1 MAFAICRPRH
11 PGSPIGP
18 RTPASPAASN
28 PNRGRRLPLAALP
41 DSNWTS
47 LVESEVNFAVTAA
60 PRIDDYPRR
69 RSQKSV
75 AAFSDFE
82 CRFSGPGTPK
92 IPTGLKLGLTGKRVN
107 TERNLRRTVLR
118 NGLIVLTERM
128 DHLRSV
134 AMGVWIKSGSRCEP
148 AETNGISHFV
158 EHMLF
163 KGTRSRSAQ
172 LIAREMDSIGGNLDA
187 FTGKETICFNVKSLA
202 DHVPI
207 ALDILSDLVLNPVF
221 ASPDIERERGVIL
234 EEIKI
239 DEDNPDVLVHE
250 LFTQSFWKGHPLGK
264 PILGTTET
272 VGRLAQNHL
281 FDYHA
286 GRFHAGNMIFSAAGN
301 LDHDHFVDAVSGKF
315 SALAGGEAPA
325 ELPAPAAS
333 ARIILRNKKALE
345 QVQICLG
352 VPAPPITDENR
363 YVALVLN
370 TVLGGG
376 MSSRL
381 FQTIREERGMAYSIY
396 SDLSPYRDTGT
407 LCVYA
412 GTAASKALEVV
423 DLILAEF
430 RNLKEVELPEDE
442 LTRAKDQLKG
452 NILLG
457 LESSNSRMANLA
469 RQEMYFRQFFTV
481 DEVIARIDQVDAAQ
495 VQAMAHRLFDPARI
509 AVTLLGRLDGVKLNR
524 TRLEC

>member
-1 MAFAICRPRH
+1 MNI
-11 PGSPIGP
+11 
-18 RTPASPAASN
+18 
-28 PNRGRRLPLAALP
+28 
-41 DSNWTS
+41 
-47 LVESEVNFAVTAA
+47 
-60 PRIDDYPRR
+60 
-69 RSQKSV
+69 
-75 AAFSDFE
+75 
-82 CRFSGPGTPK
+82 
-92 IPTGLKLGLTGKRVN
+92 
-107 TERNLRRTVLR
+107 ERNLRRTVLP

-134 AMGVWIKSGSRCEP
+134 AMGVWIKSGSRGEA

-158 EHMLF
+158 EHMVF

-172 LIAREMDSIGGNLDA
+172 SIAREMDSIGGNLDA

-207 ALDILSDLVLNPVF
+207 ALDVLGDLVLNPIF
-221 ASPDIERERGVIL
+221 ASNDIERERGVIL

-250 LFTQSFWKGHPLGK
+250 LFTQNFWKDHPLGK
-264 PILGTTET
+264 PILGTTAT
-272 VGRLAQNHL
+272 VARLDQPKL
-281 FDYHA
+281 LDYHS
-286 GRFHAGNMIFSAAGN
+286 GRFHAGNMVFSAAGN
-301 LDHDHFVDAVSGKF
+301 LDHDKFVAAVAEKFAPLHSGLPITE
-315 SALAGGEAPA
+315 LAAPVS
-325 ELPAPAAS
+325 S
-333 ARIILRNKKALE
+333 ARILLRNKKALE

-363 YVALVLN
+363 YATLILN

-381 FQTIREERGMAYSIY
+381 FQTIREERGMAYSVF

-412 GTAASKALEVV
+412 GTSAGKALETI
-423 DLILAEF
+423 DLIMREF
-430 RNLKEVELPEDE
+430 RKLKEEILPDEE

-452 NILLG
+452 NILMG

-469 RQEMYFRQFFTV
+469 RQEIYFGQFFTA
-481 DEVIARIDQVDAAQ
+481 EEITGRIDAVEGSQ
-495 VQAMAHRLFDPARI
+495 VQAMAQRLFDPDRI
-509 AVTLLGRLDGVKLNR
+509 AVTLLGRLDGIKLNR
-524 TRLEC
+524 TRLAC